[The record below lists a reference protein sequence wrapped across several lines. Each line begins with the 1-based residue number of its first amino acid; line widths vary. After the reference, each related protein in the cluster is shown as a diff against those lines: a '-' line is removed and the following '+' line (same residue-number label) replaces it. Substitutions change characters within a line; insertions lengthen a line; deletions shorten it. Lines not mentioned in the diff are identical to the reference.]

1 MKDKKNKKNMKN
13 RNYSYKF
20 ICFVLL
26 VLSLFSIVIFCSVKN
41 YYSFKSDANFVNSN
55 LNQKVSILGK
65 NIGLK
70 LYTNGALVIGMS
82 EIETNNGEMVKPY
95 QGSKIEIG
103 DIIKEVNGIR
113 INKAED
119 IKDILNKNGEKKIE
133 IKFEKEKEL
142 ITTNMCPV
150 KAYDGSYMLGLWIRD
165 SAAGLGTL
173 TFVDKENNSFAALGH
188 GIEDIDTGRIID
200 VSNGEIVTSKIIS
213 IIKAK
218 NKEPGEIRGTIDEGI
233 KLGNLIK
240 NTDIGVYGSIS
251 NNEFISQN
259 EIMEV
264 DVANR
269 NQIKKG
275 KAEIYCELENGK
287 VDKFEIE
294 IKRIY
299 RMNSMDNKSMLIK
312 ITDKRLLEKTGGII
326 PGMSGTP
333 IIQDGKFIGAIT
345 HVLVNNPTEG
355 YAVFADM
362 MIKQMRE
369 VE

>member
-1 MKDKKNKKNMKN
+1 MKKRKKF
-13 RNYSYKF
+13 YKMAYL
-20 ICFVLL
+20 LL
-26 VLSLFSIVIFCSVKN
+26 VIFLILFYSIIN
-41 YYSFKSDANFVNSN
+41 YINCNNFKSDASFVNSS
-55 LNQKVSILGK
+55 LNKKVCIIGK

-82 EIETNNGEMVKPY
+82 EIESINGEMIKPY
-95 QGSKIEIG
+95 QGCKIEIG
-103 DIIKEVNGIR
+103 DVIKEVNGIK
-113 INKAED
+113 INKADD
-119 IKDILNKNGEKKIE
+119 IKNILMENGDKTIE
-133 IKFEKEKEL
+133 IKYEKEKGKEL
-142 ITTNMCPV
+142 LTSNVKPV
-150 KAYDGSYMLGLWIRD
+150 KSYDGSYMLGLWIRD

-173 TFVDKENNSFAALGH
+173 TFVDKDNNTFAALGH
-188 GIEDIDTGRIID
+188 GIEDIDTGKIID
-200 VSNGEIVTSKIIS
+200 VSNGEIVTSKIVS

-218 NKEPGEIRGTIDEGI
+218 NREPGEIRGTIDEGI
-233 KLGNLIK
+233 KIGDLIK
-240 NTDIGVYGSIS
+240 NTNIGVYGSIT
-251 NNEFISQN
+251 NNEFIN
-259 EIMEV
+259 ENEVMEV

-269 NQIKKG
+269 NQIKNG

-312 ITDKRLLEKTGGII
+312 VTDKRLLEKTGGII

-355 YAVFADM
+355 YALFADM